1 MANHRFP
8 LYCLPTHILNA
19 SYTPVL
25 FFEKLEIKQPFLL
38 DVRVKAEPLSP
49 RDLHYP
55 GLSNVQQLHL
65 LHHPAQLQRPH
76 SANSALS
83 PHLSPNHIGQGNFSK
98 NFKIVHFKLLYIV
111 VSKKYL
117 CLFKINLFI
126 IVKKFAGSKK
136 KSGID
141 RKIL

>member
-1 MANHRFP
+1 MEF
-8 LYCLPTHILNA
+8 LNIGQSWMVQVPGENGLA
-19 SYTPVL
+19 
-25 FFEKLEIKQPFLL
+25 FEKLEIKQRFLL
-38 DVRVKAEPLSP
+38 GVRVKAEPLSP

-98 NFKIVHFKLLYIV
+98 KIHFISLYIV
-111 VSKKYL
+111 DHKSDDTA
-117 CLFKINLFI
+117 FW
-126 IVKKFAGSKK
+126 AGTFS
-136 KSGID
+136 
-141 RKIL
+141 